1 MLQDRPYMREGYD
14 RPRTSILT
22 WLVSLI
28 AAVFIIQ
35 SILVRLP
42 GIHNGLDMDL
52 GLSSIGLRAGHVW
65 TLLTYGFLHDTGN
78 LLQVLGYL
86 VAIYFVGR
94 ELLPILGN
102 GRFIGFYLAALVVG
116 GLAYTG
122 VHWLHPELLVGASA
136 AVSALIILYA
146 CFFPNR
152 EITLL
157 LFFILPVNVKPK
169 YVAYVLL
176 GLDLFGFGFYELFG
190 AVSPFGAAHSAHL
203 GGMLVGWVYF
213 RYVHDSE
220 WSLASGRAEVGLP
233 RWLKQ
238 RAAVKAPAT
247 PAFGVNLGDRGHLRA
262 EVDRILDKIN
272 SHGFGSLSADE
283 KKVLDGA
290 RDLIGRR

>member
-1 MLQDRPYMREGYD
+1 MRDSYD

-22 WLVSLI
+22 WLISLL

-35 SILVRLP
+35 SVLARLP
-42 GIHNGLDMDL
+42 GIRTGLEAEL
-52 GLSSIGLRAGHVW
+52 GLSALSLQSGHLW

-94 ELLPILGN
+94 EVLPILGTR
-102 GRFIGFYLAALVVG
+102 RFVGFYLSALVVG
-116 GLAYTG
+116 GLAFTG
-122 VHWLHPELLVGASA
+122 VHWRHPELLIGASA

-146 CFFPNR
+146 CFYPNR

-157 LFFILPVNVKPK
+157 LLFVLPVNVKPK

-176 GLDLFGFGFYELFG
+176 GLDLFGFVFYELLG
-190 AVSPFGAAHSAHL
+190 YASPLGAAHSAHL
-203 GGMLVGWVYF
+203 GGMLAGWVYF
-213 RYVHDSE
+213 RYLHDSE
-220 WSLASGRAEVGLP
+220 WSLGQARAEVALP

-238 RAAVKAPAT
+238 RSAAKSAPAPT
-247 PAFGVNLGDRGHLRA
+247 FTVNLGDRGHLRA

-272 SHGFGSLSADE
+272 SHGFGSLSVAE
-283 KKVLDGA
+283 KKKLDEA